1 MTTKKEQI
9 NSAISLDTP
18 NSKNKKH
25 KKNID
30 QLDRESW
37 ILDKYIAKFG
47 YTNEQYPENSL
58 GAFSCAVEKGYT
70 NLIAVQKLKDDNI
83 VCFKD
88 KTFGRLTK
96 QNGYVANATTED
108 LKNLKLL
115 KSNEGVCTLEEALNI
130 IQGKQPVI
138 IYILNEELVGKT
150 EESVLRIIK
159 KYAEE
164 YNCKESIAIMSIN
177 PYTLQWF
184 SIYAP
189 NYVRILKSCYFKNLK
204 YYGQI
209 KTKKLRK
216 LKFLKIAN
224 ADFLA
229 YSAVNLPNKY
239 IKKAKTMGVIAYDVT
254 SQEQYLKILPHCEN
268 IIFSGFTPQ
277 I

>member
-18 NSKNKKH
+18 KTTKKV
-25 KKNID
+25 KRNIEQFD
-30 QLDRESW
+30 NESW

-47 YTNEQYPENSL
+47 YTTHEYPENSL
-58 GAFSCAVEKGYT
+58 GAFSLAVKKGYT

-96 QNGYVANATTED
+96 QNGYVANATTEE

-115 KSNEGVCTLEEALNI
+115 KTNEGVCTLSEALEVI
-130 IQGKQPVI
+130 KGKQPVI

-150 EESVLRIIK
+150 EESVLRIINDYSEK
-159 KYAEE
+159 
-164 YNCKESIAIMSIN
+164 YNCKDLIAIMSIN

-184 SIYAP
+184 SVYAP

-204 YYGQI
+204 FYGQI
-209 KTKKLRK
+209 KTKKLKK

-229 YSAVNLPNKY
+229 YSSVNLPNKY

-254 SQEQYLKILPHCEN
+254 SQEEYIKILPYCEN
-268 IIFSGFTPQ
+268 IIFSGFEPK

>member
-1 MTTKKEQI
+1 MKTKKEQI
-9 NSAISLDTP
+9 QSATSLDNTI
-18 NSKNKKH
+18 KTKKV
-25 KKNID
+25 KKNNEQFD
-30 QLDRESW
+30 CESW

-47 YTNEQYPENSL
+47 YTTTDFPENSL
-58 GAFSCAVEKGYT
+58 GAFSLAVKKGYT

-96 QNGYVANATTED
+96 QNGYVANATTEE

-115 KSNEGVCTLEEALNI
+115 KTNEGVCTLKEALEVI
-130 IQGKQPVI
+130 KGKQPVI

-150 EESVLRIIK
+150 EESILKILND
-159 KYAEE
+159 YSEQ
-164 YNCKESIAIMSIN
+164 YNCKDLIAIMSIN

-204 YYGQI
+204 FYGQI
-209 KTKKLRK
+209 KTKKLKK
-216 LKFLKIAN
+216 LKFLKISN

-229 YSAVNLPNKY
+229 YSATNLPNKY

-254 SQEQYLKILPHCEN
+254 SQEEYLRLLPYCEN
-268 IIFSGFTPQ
+268 IIFSGFEPK